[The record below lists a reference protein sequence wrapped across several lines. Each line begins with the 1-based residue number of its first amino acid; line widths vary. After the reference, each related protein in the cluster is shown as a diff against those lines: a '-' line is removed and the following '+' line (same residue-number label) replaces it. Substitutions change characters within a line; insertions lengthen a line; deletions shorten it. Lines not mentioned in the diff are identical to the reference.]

1 MFIGVEDRLDVGFS
15 AAQARLAELYGSG
28 PAGSIKLKPGP
39 RQGGEMTTSG
49 RMPTGRRRP

>member
-1 MFIGVEDRLDVGFS
+1 MFIGVEDRLGVGFS
-15 AAQARLAELYGSG
+15 AAQARLPELYGSG